1 MTVRWYG
8 AQNLISDAVNSDS
21 QVFFSANEWVC
32 CAVEVRSALF
42 PPEKL
47 AFK

>member
-1 MTVRWYG
+1 MKVRWYG

-21 QVFFSANEWVC
+21 QVFFAANEWVC
-32 CAVEVRSALF
+32 GAVEVNSALF

-47 AFK
+47 ALK